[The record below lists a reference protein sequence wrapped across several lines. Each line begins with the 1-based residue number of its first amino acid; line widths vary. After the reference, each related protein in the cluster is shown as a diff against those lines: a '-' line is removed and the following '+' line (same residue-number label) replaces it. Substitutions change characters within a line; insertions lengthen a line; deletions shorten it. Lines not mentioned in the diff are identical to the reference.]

1 MSAEPSASPPL
12 LLGCSAPM
20 LRVARLIEQVATTSA
35 TVLIRGE
42 SGTGKELVARAV
54 HARSPR
60 AAQPFI
66 KIDCTALPEA
76 LLESELFGYE
86 RGAFTGASARKAGR
100 VELAQGGSL
109 FMDEIGELGLPV
121 QAKLLRLLQDR
132 AFERLGG
139 TSTLTVDV
147 RVLAAT
153 HRDLES
159 MVQQGSF
166 RQDLFYRLNVV
177 PIWLPPLRARRGDVA
192 ELAAHFCRDAA
203 IRNARHGVSLEPGAL
218 ALLEAQR
225 WPGNVRQ
232 LGNFVERLVVLAERG
247 SIDAAAVQ
255 AELDRPVHFTT
266 DLGAAVAGA
275 SETVAAGIPAKP
287 GASEAGAVDAGAG
300 DAPDHLSQVVRDA
313 ERAALLRALE
323 RCGGNRSDAARLLG
337 VSRSTFYAKLEKYGL
352 VG

>member
-1 MSAEPSASPPL
+1 MSAGADSPAAPE
-12 LLGCSAPM
+12 LLGQSAPM
-20 LRVARLIEQVATTSA
+20 RRVARLIEQVAPTSA

-42 SGTGKELVARAV
+42 SGTGKELVARAL
-54 HARSPR
+54 HAQSPR
-60 AAQPFI
+60 AAQPFV

-86 RGAFTGASARKAGR
+86 RGAFTGAAARKEGR
-100 VELAQGGSL
+100 VELANGGSL

-139 TSTLTVDV
+139 TRTLSVDV

-159 MVQQGSF
+159 MVQQGLF

-177 PIWLPPLRARRGDVA
+177 PVWLPPLRARRGDVA
-192 ELAAHFCRDAA
+192 ELAAFFCQDAGR
-203 IRNARHGVSLEPGAL
+203 RNGREGLRFEPDAL
-218 ALLEAQR
+218 ALLGAQR

-232 LGNFVERLVVLAERG
+232 LGNFVERLVVLAARDT
-247 SIDAAAVQ
+247 IDAAAVQ

-266 DLGAAVAGA
+266 DLGSVAAAPESNVSRPAADAPLAGA
-275 SETVAAGIPAKP
+275 A
-287 GASEAGAVDAGAG
+287 
-300 DAPDHLSQVVRDA
+300 DAPIADGADHLSQVVRDA
-313 ERAALLRALE
+313 ERGALLRALE

-352 VG
+352 A